1 MEMHNLEEELESG
14 SEEERSCKR
23 MKNARGQAK
32 KARRTYPDQQLVD
45 EVKRFMKE
53 YSKLQK
59 DVAQDI
65 GARLVLLALN
75 TVPPRSLIFKRIALK
90 FELTE
95 FHFSESVLSQYMH
108 GVQRSNGWNVL
119 EHKLTEWMEAV
130 KAAEVPNTPLPASP
144 NRKRKY
150 SEIAGKFDGLDSPRE
165 SYYSDSDFSTSP
177 NHDQIYVQPNSYQTP
192 AITNQAGHYYQ
203 PQSQPSQPQQRPQQA
218 YNQAAAF
225 NMQLQ
230 QQFWNT
236 HPAGM
241 RSSFSSASNPPAYT
255 YYPHESNYYYEA
267 VQQQQ
272 QQQQQQPVSHH
283 SHWMPTE
290 HNNFQQPITV
300 TQNGQSVYYL

>member
-14 SEEERSCKR
+14 SEEERSGKR

-65 GARLVLLALN
+65 GA
-75 TVPPRSLIFKRIALK
+75 
-90 FELTE
+90 
-95 FHFSESVLSQYMH
+95 SESVLSQYMH
-108 GVQRSNGWNVL
+108 GVHRSNGWNVL

-203 PQSQPSQPQQRPQQA
+203 PQSQPSQPQQRPQQPQQP